1 MGVLK
6 NDKVKISWDFLIQ
19 TDRKIDHNLILL
31 EKKQKICYLVDV
43 ACPFD
48 LRIDKKEKDKMML
61 KNMLI

>member
-31 EKKQKICYLVDV
+31 EKK
-43 ACPFD
+43 
-48 LRIDKKEKDKMML
+48 
-61 KNMLI
+61 